1 MRGGI
6 VTCFENIATL
16 GLFLRND
23 NLSQSVDCLIE
34 AFLIL
39 QDFFRELYR

>member
-1 MRGGI
+1 MQGRNSDALGGI

-23 NLSQSVDCLIE
+23 NLIQSVDCLVE
-34 AFLIL
+34 AFLIS
-39 QDFFRELYR
+39 